1 MSEVKVMAFAGSA
14 RKESFN
20 RRLIGFAAA
29 AVEKHGGSVTVVDLA
44 EYPLPIFDE
53 DLESS
58 DGAPENATKL
68 FELFAAHD
76 ALLIASP
83 EYNSSVT
90 ALLKNTIDWVSR
102 PRENQP
108 MLAAFSGKVA
118 GLMAASP
125 GALGGMRGLVHL
137 RAILSNIGM
146 LVIPD
151 QVAVGKA
158 HQAFDDDGNLVNG
171 STATRVDS
179 LAAALVRTAGRLA
192 D

>member
-1 MSEVKVMAFAGSA
+1 MSEVKVLAFAGSA
-14 RKESFN
+14 RRDSYNKKLL
-20 RRLIGFAAA
+20 RFAAN
-29 AVEKHGGSVTVVDLA
+29 AVEEHGGSVTVIDLA

-58 DGAPENATKL
+58 QGPPENATKL
-68 FELFAAHD
+68 FELFVAHD

-125 GALGGMRGLVHL
+125 GGFGGMRGLVHL
-137 RAILSNIGM
+137 RAILGNIGM
-146 LVIPD
+146 LVVPN
-151 QVAVGKA
+151 QVAVSKA
-158 HQAFDDDGNLVNG
+158 HEAFNDEGDLINPG
-171 STATRVDS
+171 SVKLVDS
-179 LAAALVRTAGRLA
+179 LATALVRTAGRLA